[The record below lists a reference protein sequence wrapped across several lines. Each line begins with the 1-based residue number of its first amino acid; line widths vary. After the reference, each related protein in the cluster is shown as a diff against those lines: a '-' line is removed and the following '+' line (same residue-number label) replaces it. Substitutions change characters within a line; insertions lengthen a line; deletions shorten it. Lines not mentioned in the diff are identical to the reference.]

1 MLPRLHR
8 QAGFTVTELL
18 TTMAVVGISLSI
30 AVPSFQTVVNNNRR
44 ATAVNQL
51 SSSLHIAR
59 SEAITRNVQVTI
71 CQSADGDACDGAA
84 WEDGWIYFTDLDQ
97 DRVLDAGEQLLGG
110 IPARPTLDIDSD
122 DFASFFVYRPNGRI
136 MVNTPAE
143 NSGQLTFC
151 DDRGAEYAR
160 VLIINTS
167 GYPRLSK
174 YQMGGADPVCP
185 AA

>member
-1 MLPRLHR
+1 MLLRLHR

-18 TTMAVVGISLSI
+18 TAVAVVGISLSL
-30 AVPSFQTVVNNNRR
+30 AVPGFQTVVNNNRR

-71 CQSADGDACDGAA
+71 CQSANGAACDGAA
-84 WEDGWIYFTDLDQ
+84 WEDGWIYFADLDQ
-97 DRVLDAGEQLLGG
+97 DRILDAGEQLLGSV
-110 IPARPTLDIDSD
+110 PAMSSLEIDSD
-122 DFASFFVYRPNGRI
+122 EFASFFVYRPNGRI

-143 NSGQLTFC
+143 NFGQLTFC
-151 DDRGAEYAR
+151 DKRGAEHAR

-167 GYPRLSK
+167 GYPRLSE
-174 YQMGGADPVCP
+174 YQMGGGDPVCP